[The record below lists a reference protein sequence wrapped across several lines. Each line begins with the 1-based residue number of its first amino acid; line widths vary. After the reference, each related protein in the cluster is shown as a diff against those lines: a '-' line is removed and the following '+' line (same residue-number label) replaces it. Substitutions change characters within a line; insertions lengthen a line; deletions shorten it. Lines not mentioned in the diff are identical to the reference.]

1 MKKIIGS
8 VAVTALMA
16 MSAMALEVPANHMV
30 DAAWVKAHLGD
41 KDLVLVDVRK
51 KGYDKGHIKGAVHWG
66 KKDFREGRYYSK
78 ITKKAIPGYLGAPLT
93 VERTMKKSGIT
104 PNSVVVFYGG
114 GTKAKDFRDAAL
126 AMYTVEF
133 YGFNNDALL
142 NGGFAGWQKAGG
154 AVETE
159 KTRPAKSDYKITKF
173 NQGVIATG
181 EDVDEA
187 VWTGAYQT
195 VDTNG
200 KGKHWDGVAGI
211 DPRRAKEGHLPGAKA
226 MHPKVL
232 AAAKDGV
239 FYLKDKAGVL
249 AEYEKA
255 GIDPAKPVIWYCN
268 TGHLAAGTWFVQKY
282 IVGMEDGKNRVY
294 SGSMADYT
302 RWPKR
307 KLVKGDAPQKSQST
321 DQTKSSAAPMPISGP
336 AIKFEGC

>member
-1 MKKIIGS
+1 MRKLIGL
-8 VAVTALMA
+8 VATSAIVATT
-16 MSAMALEVPANHMV
+16 AMALEVPASHIV
-30 DAAWVKAHLGD
+30 DAAWLKANIGD
-41 KDLVLVDVRK
+41 KDLVIVDVRK

-78 ITKKAIPGYLGAPLT
+78 ITKKPIPGYIGAPLT

-104 PNSVVVFYGG
+104 NDSIVIFYGG

-133 YGFNNDALL
+133 YGLSNDALL
-142 NGGFAGWQKAGG
+142 DGGFAGWQKAGG
-154 AVETE
+154 AVETA
-159 KTRPAKSDYKITKF
+159 KSKVAKSDYKISKF
-173 NQGVIATG
+173 NQNVIATG
-181 EDVDEA
+181 EDIDEA
-187 VWTGAYQT
+187 VWTGSYQT

-200 KGKHWDGVAGI
+200 KGKHWDGVSGI

-249 AEYEKA
+249 AEYKKA
-255 GIDPAKPVIWYCN
+255 GIDPSKPVIWYCN
-268 TGHLAAGTWFVQKY
+268 TGHLAAAAWFVQKN

-307 KLVKGDAPQKSQST
+307 KLVKGDK
-321 DQTKSSAAPMPISGP
+321 
-336 AIKFEGC
+336 

>member
-41 KDLVLVDVRK
+41 KDLVIVDVRK
-51 KGYDKGHIKGAVHWG
+51 KGYDKGHIKGAVHWAG
-66 KKDFREGRYYSK
+66 KNFREGRYYSK
-78 ITKKAIPGYLGAPLT
+78 ITKKPIPGYIGAPLT
-93 VERTMKKSGIT
+93 VERTMKRSGIT
-104 PNSVVVFYGG
+104 PNSVVVFYSG

-159 KTRPAKSDYKITKF
+159 KAHPAKSDYKITKF

-249 AEYEKA
+249 EEYKKV

-307 KLVKGDAPQKSQST
+307 KLVKGD
-321 DQTKSSAAPMPISGP
+321 
-336 AIKFEGC
+336 E